1 LHRAPDQAEALER
14 AGWLNELA
22 EAISQAQKLA
32 WRLGFV
38 EGDSDE
44 ARDLYARLE
53 AVRGEIETL
62 RFGDWV
68 AVRKEVDPIWL
79 ENLLNGTNLV
89 PSAATNSSDALR

>member
-1 LHRAPDQAEALER
+1 
-14 AGWLNELA
+14 
-22 EAISQAQKLA
+22 
-32 WRLGFV
+32 
-38 EGDSDE
+38 
-44 ARDLYARLE
+44 LYARLE

>member
-1 LHRAPDQAEALER
+1 MHRSPDQAEALER

-22 EAISQAQKLA
+22 EAVSQAKKLV
-32 WRLGFV
+32 WRLGV
-38 EGDSDE
+38 IEGASDE

-53 AVRGEIETL
+53 AVRGEIELL

-79 ENLLNGTNLV
+79 ENLLNGANLV
-89 PSAATNSSDALR
+89 PSTATNDSDALR